1 MPGPDNPFLLK
12 HLRFCLVLWLLA
24 CQVALSAQTLASR
37 PILLAHGFCGSA
49 LDFQPLTGPLYQQL
63 PSDLYP
69 SSTVYYVFYD
79 SIKNTT
85 TFLLLAGGLLV
96 PVDQSSIP
104 SSTRLFSIMFYDP
117 NNGGSSDPN
126 NVAKISMLNKA
137 YELSQV
143 IKQINAIT
151 KTKDSH
157 YRCSQHGWT

>member
-1 MPGPDNPFLLK
+1 M
-12 HLRFCLVLWLLA
+12 A
-24 CQVALSAQTLASR
+24 SAAVPSIFSR
-37 PILLAHGFCGSA
+37 S
-49 LDFQPLTGPLYQQL
+49 
-63 PSDLYP
+63 SDRYP
-69 SSTVYYVFYD
+69 SSFRPICTRAQPSIKFSTTAFD
-79 SIKNTT
+79 SIKKTT

-96 PVDQSSIP
+96 PVDQSSIA

-126 NVAKISMLNKA
+126 NVAKISILNKA

>member
-1 MPGPDNPFLLK
+1 
-12 HLRFCLVLWLLA
+12 
-24 CQVALSAQTLASR
+24 
-37 PILLAHGFCGSA
+37 
-49 LDFQPLTGPLYQQL
+49 
-63 PSDLYP
+63 
-69 SSTVYYVFYD
+69 
-79 SIKNTT
+79 
-85 TFLLLAGGLLV
+85 
-96 PVDQSSIP
+96 
-104 SSTRLFSIMFYDP
+104 MFYDP